1 MFFHIPDGVKL
12 YNILITNHFVL
23 IKSPVRINLSGVP
36 QGLLTIDMYQSDLY
50 IKKIGLKLR
59 NCWTT
64 KIIFEDV
71 DPDNVV
77 EYIPEN

>member
-1 MFFHIPDGVKL
+1 MLFHIPDRVKL

-23 IKSPVRINLSGVP
+23 IKSPVRINLTRVP
-36 QGLLTIDMYQSDLY
+36 QGLFTIDMYQSDLE
-50 IKKIGLKLR
+50 IEKIGQQLR